1 MKGKK
6 YYSDYHV
13 WIEPIHSQIVRLGL
27 SSRMQEHLGNIL
39 HIDLPSLGASI
50 KEGEELCV
58 LESSKSAIEVLSPVS
73 GEVIEVNIALE
84 DDTHPINHSAESE
97 GWFVV
102 LQLSE
107 DFDGERFSLDP

>member
-13 WIEPIHSQIVRLGL
+13 WIEPIHSRIVKLGL
-27 SSRMQEHLGNIL
+27 SSQMREHLGNIL
-39 HIDLPSLGASI
+39 HIDLPSLGAFI
-50 KEGEELCV
+50 KEGEKLCI

-73 GEVIEVNIALE
+73 GEVLEVNTALE
-84 DDTHPINHSAESE
+84 DDILPVNNTTESE

-102 LQLSE
+102 LQLTE
-107 DFDGERFSLDP
+107 DFRSESFSLEP

>member
-13 WIEPIHSQIVRLGL
+13 WIEPIHPSVVRLGL
-27 SSRMQEHLGNIL
+27 SAQMREHLGDIL
-39 HIDLPSLGASI
+39 HVDLPSLGAFV
-50 KEGEELCV
+50 KEGEELCF

-73 GEVIEVNIALE
+73 GEVLEVNAALE
-84 DDTHPINHSAESE
+84 DDILPINRAAESE
-97 GWFVV
+97 GWLVV

-107 DFDGERFSLDP
+107 DFDGERFSLEL